1 MWETFWPWL
10 QAHEYIA
17 VWLEGI
23 ALVLILG
30 LDWRER
36 QERRREQEVQRQE
49 MLAQL
54 DIAGSHADATKK
66 SADAAAVAAEAMKKS
81 ADAATEAA
89 LAAKKSAEIA
99 TALNRPFIGVPS
111 IKLEG
116 GRGTRLWHI
125 SFALKNYGTLPALDV
140 KLSADFFTDNILRA
154 HERARHSGYFSI
166 GGVLL
171 SYSV

>member
-66 SADAAAVAAEAMKKS
+66 SADAAAVAAEAM
-81 ADAATEAA
+81 
-89 LAAKKSAEIA
+89 KKSAEIA